1 MCPDRAVL
9 AKKYDRAVE
18 AYNKAI
24 ADLQD
29 LRNLEYES
37 AWRRSDV
44 LKQARDLALQQLLM
58 HEIEHGC

>member
-9 AKKYDRAVE
+9 AKKYDRAIE
-18 AYNKAI
+18 AYKKAL

-29 LRNLEYES
+29 LRNAEYES
-37 AWRRSDV
+37 AWKRSDL
-44 LKQARDLALQQLLM
+44 LKKARDLALRKLLI